1 MFYIHDV
8 ILATTSKNS
17 LGMSIGSIIRPKLK
31 WIKKELHG
39 LSQEAWV
46 KKVQIY
52 QSRPLSTF
60 WVIYEVNK

>member
-1 MFYIHDV
+1 
-8 ILATTSKNS
+8 
-17 LGMSIGSIIRPKLK
+17 MSIGSIIRPKLK
-31 WIKKELHG
+31 WIKKEFHG